1 MTSEEAELQGKVDA
15 LDSQAQELA
24 DALGRPRKL
33 DEAEQAAL
41 LSSTDMVSRA
51 AALGLP
57 KGLIRTTASS
67 ESFSDRASKDLFGGD
82 GDMNPATARRLKR
95 QRDAVQAEKRA
106 REILAERRGAATAAS
121 AKGKGTA
128 SQVSSLTSRFG
139 GGTIQR

>member
-1 MTSEEAELQGKVDA
+1 
-15 LDSQAQELA
+15 
-24 DALGRPRKL
+24 
-33 DEAEQAAL
+33 
-41 LSSTDMVSRA
+41 MVSRA